1 MKKLTRYVVLI
12 ISLALIVSF
21 FVPMWGIYLDA
32 PQYPEGLGMQI
43 WLNKISGDLNTIN
56 GLNHYIGMKKIYP
69 DSIPE
74 LKIMP
79 YLIGLL
85 IAGGFVVFFLKKK
98 WLYISWASFFVILG
112 IVGMTDFYLWEYDY
126 GHDLNPH
133 AAIKVPGMNYQ
144 PPLLGS
150 KQLLNFV
157 AYSLPDIGGF
167 IIMVSAF
174 LALLFVFVE
183 LKKKSYPLNTEAHKN
198 HKDILVATLP
208 FTAIILSL
216 GLFLTSCKAEPQPI
230 QYGKEQCVFCK
241 MTIAD
246 SRFGCELV
254 TKKGKSYKFDSNE
267 CMINYLVRN
276 NIEKKSIALL
286 LTSDYSSTGN
296 LIDVNNAFFII
307 NPAFQSPMGANLA
320 AFSKNKNA
328 GLLKKKFDYKILSW
342 EQTFQEISKKDFN

>member
-1 MKKLTRYVVLI
+1 MRNLTRYIVLM
-12 ISLALIVSF
+12 ISLALIISF

-43 WLNKISGDLNTIN
+43 WLNKMSGDLNTIN

-85 IAGGFVVFFLKKK
+85 IAGGFAVFFLKKK
-98 WLYISWASFFVILG
+98 WLYISWASFFVIIG
-112 IVGMTDFYLWEYDY
+112 VVGLIDFYLWEYDY

-144 PPLLGS
+144 PPLIGA
-150 KQLLNFV
+150 KQLLNFT

-167 IIMVSAF
+167 IIMGSAF
-174 LALLFVFVE
+174 LALVFVFVE
-183 LKKKSYPLNTEAHKN
+183 LKKKRVPNNLETRKD
-198 HKDILVATLP
+198 HKDILATALP
-208 FTAIILSL
+208 FTAIVLFL
-216 GLFLTSCKAEPQPI
+216 GLFLSSCKVAPQPI

-246 SRFGCELV
+246 SRFGCEIL
-254 TKKGKSYKFDSNE
+254 TKKGKAYKFDSNE
-267 CMINYLVRN
+267 CMINYIVKN
-276 NIEKKSIALL
+276 NVEKESIALL

-296 LIDVNNAFFII
+296 FIDVNNAFFII
-307 NPAFQSPMGANLA
+307 SPSFQSPMGANLA
-320 AFSKNKNA
+320 AFSKKNTA
-328 GLLKKKFDYKILSW
+328 DQLKEKFDSKILDW
-342 EQTFQEISKKDFN
+342 GQTFQEISKKGL